1 MYVEDYKKEHT
12 EDTEEEMKESRL
24 TSVGASEGSDSSII
38 LSKKREL
45 QILTKP
51 ELRPNPNSVA
61 IFNRK
66 LISGDYRENLEVPR
80 MLHLRSTHMVGES
93 NSASKIFKSKVGAI
107 SDASGSIGMPPKP
120 SLMQRDS
127 GPNNSKISGSGTS
140 KFDKHESTSNKSNS
154 SGSEFPGLIGI
165 KMSGEQ
171 VAEERLVN
179 LQTIQ
184 RIDIGSKKLSKVNL
198 FSNKS
203 VMTRAMTTEE
213 LDVKAK
219 ASFKLVKK
227 MEKQIS
233 LNYQRT
239 FTQ

>member
-12 EDTEEEMKESRL
+12 GDTEEEMKESRL

-93 NSASKIFKSKVGAI
+93 NSASKIFLSKVGAI
-107 SDASGSIGMPPKP
+107 SDNSGSIGMAPKP
-120 SLMQRDS
+120 SLIQRDS
-127 GPNNSKISGSGTS
+127 GPNNSKISESGTS
-140 KFDKHESTSNKSNS
+140 QFEKNEVTSNKSNS
-154 SGSEFPGLIGI
+154 SGSEFPGLIEV
-165 KMSGEQ
+165 KNSGE
-171 VAEERLVN
+171 
-179 LQTIQ
+179 
-184 RIDIGSKKLSKVNL
+184 
-198 FSNKS
+198 
-203 VMTRAMTTEE
+203 
-213 LDVKAK
+213 
-219 ASFKLVKK
+219 
-227 MEKQIS
+227 
-233 LNYQRT
+233 
-239 FTQ
+239 